1 MSNQT
6 GNSPEDKHLVKL
18 VLDGNTNAFHAII
31 KNTEGLVA
39 QIVSRMVTNVEDRRD
54 IVQDIYMKAF
64 HRLDSFKFQSKLST
78 WIGRIA
84 YNACFNWL
92 EKKKLIFPGEA
103 FNEFDMNETSG
114 ELFNKPALTLEARAD
129 EPVLQKELSGILK
142 TETEKLPPVYQ
153 TLIILYHQE
162 ELSYVDIVQITGLP
176 EGTVKNY
183 LFRARKMLK
192 ENLLSKYK
200 KEAL

>member
-6 GNSPEDKHLVKL
+6 GNSLEDKHLVKL
-18 VLDGNTNAFHAII
+18 VLDGNSNAFHTII
-31 KNTEGLVA
+31 KNTEGLVI
-39 QIVSRMVTNVEDRRD
+39 QIVSRMVKNVEDRRD

-64 HRLDSFKFQSKLST
+64 RSLSGFKYQSKLST

-84 YNACFNWL
+84 YNTCLNWL
-92 EKKKLIFPGEA
+92 EKKKLIFSGNDFSEIDI
-103 FNEFDMNETSG
+103 NKSSG
-114 ELFNKPALTLEARAD
+114 ELFNKPALLLEAKAD
-129 EPVLQKELSGILK
+129 EPFLQKELSGILK

>member
-1 MSNQT
+1 VSNQT
-6 GNSPEDKHLVKL
+6 GNSLEDKQIVKL
-18 VLDGNTNAFHAII
+18 VLDGNTNAFHIII

-39 QIVSRMVTNVEDRRD
+39 QIVSRMVKNVEDRRD
-54 IVQDIYMKAF
+54 IVQDIYLKAF
-64 HRLDSFKFQSKLST
+64 HNLAGFKYQSKLST

-84 YNACFNWL
+84 YNACLNWL
-92 EKKKLIFPGEA
+92 EKKRPILPGNT
-103 FNEFDMNETSG
+103 FNEIDEPAG
-114 ELFNKPALTLEARAD
+114 ELFNKPALLSEAGAD
-129 EPVLQKELSGILK
+129 EHFLQKELSGILK
-142 TETEKLPPVYQ
+142 METEKLPPVYH